1 VTKILVI
8 DDNTDTLNHISD
20 QIRLMFPESS
30 VLTAQSDGQGIDKV
44 KPFLRQRGLTDM
56 LDVIESSEAA
66 LQRRTAILDKRV
78 KELNCLYSISEIL
91 ESNVGSLKDIL
102 FGIVRLIP
110 PALRYPKLASAR
122 ITFDNEEFRTNN
134 FTQTRWQESF
144 AIPVYGVPM
153 GTVQACYLK
162 SPKNGEDVF
171 LEEERLLLDNIA
183 RRAGK
188 IIERKLSEE
197 NLIRLNRALD
207 MLSECRNTLFYYN
220 NEFKLAEKICRI
232 IVEKGG
238 YTMAWVGYAQE
249 GLDKSVRPI
258 CRWGYEE
265 QFLDSLNITWDNTE
279 NGQGPMG
286 TAIRTGKS
294 AVFRNIVS
302 DPRFSPWRDEAMKRG
317 YASAVGLPLCSEDRC
332 IGGLSIYASES
343 DAFDAAEIE
352 LLMGLA
358 DDMAYGITAIR
369 TRLER
374 SRSREFLIE
383 SEKRYRTLFNSA
395 SDAIFVCHCDG
406 QFIDVNRKACE
417 LLGYSREALIEMT
430 MDDICKKTQCD
441 PRQFEALSDD
451 KNMVIETEYIRQ
463 DGAEVP
469 VEANTRKIRHSNDMA
484 ILTIARDISERRRAE
499 EEKNKLWR
507 QLQEA
512 QKRQALGTMA
522 GGIAHDFNNILF
534 PIMGYIEMT
543 MDELPEDSKGKK
555 QLAEAMKGAKRA
567 RELVQHILTF
577 SRNTGQEFIS
587 LTLQPLIKETLKLIR
602 ATLPANIRI
611 RQNIDISCG
620 TILANP
626 TQIHQVLMNL
636 CTNAWHAMREK
647 GGTLEVALKEVRVES
662 DSGLELRP
670 NNYLRLTISDTG
682 HGMTRE
688 VMERIFDPY
697 FTTKKPGEGTGLGL
711 AVVFGI
717 VRSCKGQIQVYSE
730 PDIGTTFHVYLPR
743 IESGQDA
750 GFSDKIP
757 EPICGG
763 VERILLIDDEEPI
776 ILMLA
781 QMLEKLGYHVI
792 AQKDSVEALELFRSQ
807 SDKFDLVITD
817 QSMPNLSGDQLAVK
831 LKEIR
836 ADIPIALCSGFSD
849 MLTRER
855 AKQSGIDYF
864 IMKPVIKRE
873 LAETLRQILDVNR
886 KDNCI

>member
-1 VTKILVI
+1 MIK
-8 DDNTDTLNHISD
+8 NS
-20 QIRLMFPESS
+20 
-30 VLTAQSDGQGIDKV
+30 
-44 KPFLRQRGLTDM
+44 
-56 LDVIESSEAA
+56 VIENKESA
-66 LQRRTAILDKRV
+66 LHRRTSVLDKRV
-78 KELNCLYSISEIL
+78 RELNCLYSISEIL
-91 ESNVGSLKDIL
+91 ESNVRSLKDIL

-110 PALRYPKLASAR
+110 PALRYPRAASAR
-122 ITFDNEEFRTNN
+122 ITFDNDEFKAGN
-134 FTQTRWQESF
+134 FIESEWQESF
-144 AIPVYGVPM
+144 DIQVYGVPM
-153 GTVQACYLK
+153 GKVQVCYPEH
-162 SPKNGEDVF
+162 PKNGEDVF

-183 RRAGK
+183 SRAGK

-207 MLSECRNTLFYYN
+207 MLSECRNTLFYCN
-220 NEFKLAEKICRI
+220 NEFNLAEKICRI

-238 YTMAWVGYAQE
+238 YMMAWVGYAQE
-249 GLDKSVRPI
+249 GLDKTVRPI
-258 CRWGYEE
+258 CRWGYDEH
-265 QFLDSLNITWDNTE
+265 FLDNLNITWDNSE

-286 TAIRTGKS
+286 TAIRTGKP

-302 DPRFSPWRDEAMKRG
+302 DPRFRPWRDEAMKRG
-317 YASAVGLPLCSEDRC
+317 YASSVGLPLSSEDRC

-395 SDAIFVCHCDG
+395 SDAIFVCHSDG
-406 QFIDVNRKACE
+406 RFIDMNQKACE
-417 LLGYSREALIEMT
+417 LLEYSREDLMKMK

-451 KNMVIETEYIRQ
+451 KNMVIETEYIRR

-469 VEANTRKIRHSNDMA
+469 VEANTRKIRYSNEMA
-484 ILTIARDISERRRAE
+484 VLTIARDISERRRAE

-512 QKRQALGTMA
+512 QKRQALGTIA

-543 MDELPEDSKGKK
+543 MDELPEGSKGKK

-577 SRNTGQEFIS
+577 SRNTGQEFTP

-602 ATLPANIRI
+602 ATIPANIRI
-611 RQNIDISCG
+611 RQNIDAGCG
-620 TILANP
+620 TTLANP

-636 CTNAWHAMREK
+636 CTNAWHAMQEK
-647 GGTLEVALKEVRVES
+647 GGILEVALKEVRVES
-662 DSGLELRP
+662 DSGLELKP

-682 HGMTRE
+682 YGMTSE
-688 VMERIFDPY
+688 VMGRIFDPY

-717 VRSCKGQIQVYSE
+717 VRSCSGQIQVYSE
-730 PDIGTTFHVYLPR
+730 PGIGTTFHVYLPR
-743 IESGQDA
+743 IEGA
-750 GFSDKIP
+750 AFADKIP

-763 VERILLIDDEEPI
+763 VERILLIDDEEPVI
-776 ILMLA
+776 ILMA
-781 QMLEKLGYHVI
+781 QMLEKLGYHVT
-792 AQKDSVEALELFRSQ
+792 AFKDSLEASELFRSQ
-807 SDKFDLVITD
+807 PDKFDLIITD
-817 QSMPNLSGDQLAVK
+817 QSMPNLSGDQLAIQMK
-831 LKEIR
+831 AIR

-849 MLTRER
+849 TLTRER

-873 LAETLRQILDVNR
+873 LAETLRQILDSNR
-886 KDNCI
+886 KDNCV

>member
-1 VTKILVI
+1 MTKILVI
-8 DDNTDTLNHISD
+8 DENTDTLNHISD
-20 QIRLMFPESS
+20 QIRLMFPESC
-30 VLTAQSDGQGIDKV
+30 VLTAQTDGQGIDK
-44 KPFLRQRGLTDM
+44 
-56 LDVIESSEAA
+56 SEAA
-66 LQRRTAILDKRV
+66 LHRRTAALDKRV
-78 KELNCLYSISEIL
+78 RELNCLYSISEIL
-91 ESNVGSLKDIL
+91 ESNVRSLKDIL

-110 PALRYPKLASAR
+110 PSLRYPRLASAM
-122 ITFDNEEFRTNN
+122 ITFDGDQFKSGN
-134 FTQTRWQESF
+134 FKESQWQESF
-144 AIPVYGVPM
+144 DIPVYGVPM
-153 GTVQACYLK
+153 GKVQVCYPER
-162 SPKNGEDVF
+162 PKNGEDLF

-207 MLSECRNTLFYYN
+207 MLSECRNTLFYCN
-220 NEFKLAEKICRI
+220 DEFNLAEKICRI

-238 YTMAWVGYAQE
+238 YMMAWVGYAQE
-249 GLDKSVRPI
+249 GLDKTVRPV

-265 QFLDSLNITWDNTE
+265 HFLDSLNITWDNSE

-286 TAIRTGKS
+286 TAIRTGKP

-302 DPRFSPWRDEAMKRG
+302 DPRFRPWRDEAMKRG
-317 YASAVGLPLCSEDRC
+317 YASSVGLPLSSEGLC

-358 DDMAYGITAIR
+358 DDMAYGITVIR

-406 QFIDVNRKACE
+406 RFIDMNRKACE
-417 LLGYSREALIEMT
+417 LLKYSREDLMKMT

-451 KNMVIETEYIRQ
+451 KNMVIETEYIRK
-463 DGAEVP
+463 DGDEIP
-469 VEANTRKIRHSNDMA
+469 VEANIRKIRYSNDMA

-499 EEKNKLWR
+499 EEKNRLWR

-534 PIMGYIEMT
+534 PIMGYVEMT

-577 SRNTGQEFIS
+577 SRNTGQEFTP

-611 RQNIDISCG
+611 RQNIDAGCG
-620 TILANP
+620 TTLANP

-636 CTNAWHAMREK
+636 CTNAWHAMQEK

-662 DSGLELRP
+662 DSGLELKP

-682 HGMTRE
+682 YGMTRE
-688 VMERIFDPY
+688 VMGRIFDPY
-697 FTTKKPGEGTGLGL
+697 FTTKKPGESTGLGL

-717 VRSCKGQIQVYSE
+717 VRSCNGQIQVYSE
-730 PDIGTTFHVYLPR
+730 PGIGTTFHVYLPR
-743 IESGQDA
+743 IEGSA
-750 GFSDKIP
+750 FADKVP
-757 EPICGG
+757 ELICGG

-776 ILMLA
+776 IILLA
-781 QMLEKLGYHVI
+781 QMLEKLGYHVT
-792 AQKDSVEALELFRSQ
+792 ALKDSVEASELFRTQ
-807 SDKFDLVITD
+807 PDNFDLIITD
-817 QSMPNLSGDQLAVK
+817 QSMPNLSGEQLAIQMK
-831 LKEIR
+831 AIR

-849 MLTRER
+849 TLTRER

-873 LAETLRQILDVNR
+873 LAETLRQILDSNR
-886 KDNCI
+886 KDNCV